1 MIRDN
6 QNLLNRIRVVI
17 DAALVAISY
26 LLAWYIRFQSGL
38 FIDPKGTGVLPFEVY
53 FSALYILI
61 PGYLILYAMFHLNAP
76 RRGTR
81 IRYEFAAILEANIV
95 GVILFIVVLYVMNQ
109 PDFSRN
115 MIALFFGIN
124 IVLTGLSRVFLRLF
138 LRYIRKKG
146 YNLKHIL
153 MVGYSRST
161 EAFILRIEEAPQF
174 GYNIVGILDDEVPV
188 GTKYHGVA
196 VIGFLD
202 DLQKQ
207 LEENRYDEA
216 AIALPLDRYDH
227 LEALVGI
234 CEKNGIR
241 TKFIPDYTSLFPGNP
256 YTEDLMGLPI
266 INVRYVALTNVY
278 NRFLKRFLDIIGSL
292 IAIILFSPFMLAAAI
307 AVKCSGKGPIIFK
320 QERIGRDGKPFMM
333 YKFRSMQEQTEDDEK
348 RAWTQKNDPRVTK
361 AGRILRR
368 TSLDET
374 PQFFNILKG
383 DMSLVGPRPER
394 PAFVEKFK
402 EEIPRYMIK
411 HQVRPGLT
419 GWAQINGYRGDTSIR
434 KRIEYDLYYIENWS
448 FLFDLRILLGTFGH
462 GFINKNAY

>member
-6 QNLLNRIRVVI
+6 QILLNRIRVI
-17 DAALVAISY
+17 GDAVLVAISY
-26 LLAWYIRFQSGL
+26 LLAWYIRFQSG
-38 FIDPKGTGVLPFEVY
+38 FFHDPKGTGVLPFEVY
-53 FSALYILI
+53 FSALYVLV

-81 IRYEFAAILEANIV
+81 IRYEFAAIIEANIV
-95 GVILFIVVLYVMNQ
+95 GVILFIVTLYVLNE

-115 MIALFFGIN
+115 MIALFFAIN
-124 IVLTGLSRVFLRLF
+124 VFLTGLSRIFLRIF

-161 EAFILRIEEAPQF
+161 EAFIARIEESPQF
-174 GYNIVGILDDEVPV
+174 GYHIAGILDDEVPV
-188 GTKYHGVA
+188 GTTYHKVE
-196 VIGFLD
+196 VIGELD
-202 DLQKQ
+202 DLQKM

-227 LEALVGI
+227 LEELVGI
-234 CEKNGIR
+234 CEKSGIR

-266 INVRYVALTNVY
+266 INVRYVPLTNVY
-278 NRFLKRFLDIIGSL
+278 NRLFKRVMDIIGSL
-292 IAIILFSPFMLAAAI
+292 VAIILFSPFMIGAVI
-307 AVKCSGKGPIIFK
+307 AVKCSSKGPVIFK
-320 QERIGRDGKPFMM
+320 QERVGRDGKPFMM
-333 YKFRSMQEQTEDDEK
+333 YKFRSMEMQTEEDEEK
-348 RAWTQKNDPRVTK
+348 AWTRKNDPRVTK
-361 AGRILRR
+361 AGRFLRR

-394 PAFVEKFK
+394 PAFVERFK

-419 GWAQINGYRGDTSIR
+419 GWAQVNGFRGGTSIER
-434 KRIEYDLYYIENWS
+434 RVEYDLYYIENWTIGFDNKIL
-448 FLFDLRILLGTFGH
+448 FLTFFK
-462 GFINKNAY
+462 GFVNKNAY

>member
-161 EAFILRIEEAPQF
+161 EAFISRIEEAPQF

>member
-6 QNLLNRIRVVI
+6 QILLNRIRVI
-17 DAALVAISY
+17 GDGLLVAVSY
-26 LLAWYIRFQSGL
+26 LLAWYIRFESGL
-38 FIDPKGTGVLPFEVY
+38 FHDPKGTGVLPMEVY
-53 FSALYILI
+53 FSALYVLI

-76 RRGTR
+76 RRGTK
-81 IRYEFAAILEANIV
+81 IRYEFAAIIEANVV
-95 GVILFIVVLYVMNQ
+95 GVILFIVTLYVLNE

-115 MIALFFGIN
+115 MIALFFGLN
-124 IVLTGLSRVFLRLF
+124 VVFTGLSRIFLRIF

-161 EAFILRIEEAPQF
+161 EAFISRIEEAPQF
-174 GYNIVGILDDEVPV
+174 GYAIAGILDDEVPV
-188 GTKYHGVA
+188 DTKYHGVR
-196 VIGFLD
+196 VIGKLD
-202 DLQKQ
+202 ELQSL
-207 LEENRYDEA
+207 LEQNRYDEA

-227 LEALVGI
+227 LEELVAI
-234 CEKNGIR
+234 CEKSGIR

-266 INVRYVALTNVY
+266 INVRYVPLTNTY
-278 NRFLKRFLDIIGSL
+278 NRFFKRFMDIIGA
-292 IAIILFSPFMLAAAI
+292 IVAIILFSPFMLASAI
-307 AVKCSGKGPIIFK
+307 AVKCSSKGPVIFK
-320 QERIGRDGKPFMM
+320 QERIGRFGKPFMM
-333 YKFRSMQEQTEDDEK
+333 YKFRSMELQTEEDEEK
-348 RAWTQKNDPRVTK
+348 AWTKKDDPRVTK
-361 AGRILRR
+361 AGRFLRR

-394 PAFVEKFK
+394 PSFVEKFK

-434 KRIEYDLYYIENWS
+434 KRIEYDIYYIENWS
-448 FLFDLRILLGTFGH
+448 VLFDLRILVGTFGH